1 MKRNLIYSVFAA
13 LLLVSCS
20 GNEDI
25 PEPTPAPVPETLDAY
40 LSLTLSNGIVKT
52 KAATQA
58 DDAVGDETTPPSYG
72 DGGSSTDPA
81 GTTAI
86 NSLTVAIFR
95 GAPSAEST
103 AAGDGATTTTTV
115 SQPEGSLLYLN
126 TFSTKEAI
134 NKDADGANKL
144 CASKIVK
151 DEDEY
156 QINGIKIKAGN
167 IHVLIMANMPADFP
181 KDKTGLTMD
190 KMKTLT
196 YGDLEHEGFNNNNED
211 NTYPCSMSSKWLSY
225 NVKPTTAENANN
237 NVFYLFDGSAV
248 QATELT
254 AAQTTTVAD
263 QDRAFDAG
271 TGNAI
276 PLYRNVSAV
285 AFKKIIL
292 APSEGWGKKSGAT
305 LTLKSVF
312 VTNAIS
318 TTSMT
323 VGTEI
328 PIETGKNSKTFFGGY
343 KTFQGAGTGAVLATV
358 RNNQKGYLINEWT
371 KNNPVINAGG
381 NTTSAV
387 LPTDDSKATCVGKY
401 FMVYENS
408 QAMGVAVGKQTLL
421 VLCADYAYTDDQG
434 ESHTLKDRF
443 YTVVVNDESNT
454 GTSGSNTGYGSYVN
468 RNYIYNVNL
477 TVVGPGSVNPYIPLY
492 TANATAFVEA
502 AAWDGSVEIDQPAE

>member
-52 KAATQA
+52 KAATRT

-248 QATELT
+248 QATEST

-263 QDRAFDAG
+263 QDRTFNAG

-285 AFKKIIL
+285 AFKTVTL
-292 APSEGWGKKSGAT
+292 TPSEGWGKKNGAT

-328 PIETGKNSKTFFGGY
+328 KSPAYFCGHNQY
-343 KTFQGAGTGAVLATV
+343 RGAGKDAVLATV
-358 RNNQKGYLINEWT
+358 KNENKSYLIKAWNT
-371 KNNPVINAGG
+371 SNPKIKVSGNAS
-381 NTTSAV
+381 NDPIVSAV

-502 AAWDGSVEIDQPAE
+502 AAWNGSVEINQPAE